1 MEKVKKTELV
11 KKVKGWGPTGSFT
24 IVLVTYIA
32 ANIVADVILNIYAIT
47 KHWNSAQ
54 STNWLN
60 NSAIGQFWLTLAIEV
75 AFIFFIYLFL
85 KIKKTNFK
93 SIGLKGRPAIM
104 DLGRVLIGYGA
115 YIITYLLAIFLVEQ
129 FIKSVNVNQKQNIGF
144 NTSDHGPV
152 LILIFISLVIL
163 PPIAEEIVF
172 RGFLYTG
179 LKRNFN
185 KLENFIFLRKPI
197 KVFKKDH
204 FSKIAAALVT
214 SAFFASFHLL
224 ESTGGGLLWVAGID
238 TFLLSLVLVYLRE
251 TTGKL
256 WASMGLH
263 MLKNLIA
270 FAALFIFPYIR

>member
-1 MEKVKKTELV
+1 LL
-11 KKVKGWGPTGSFT
+11 P
-24 IVLVTYIA
+24 
-32 ANIVADVILNIYAIT
+32 
-47 KHWNSAQ
+47 
-54 STNWLN
+54 TNWLN

-179 LKRNFN
+179 LKR
-185 KLENFIFLRKPI
+185 I